1 MSTKQ
6 IKDPKISDLTVSQ
19 FQRLIRKTVQ
29 QAVAEVIM
37 EMSMVS
43 QMDDNDQIE
52 YEAELTDYIRNSLNT
67 NTPITTLHAP
77 KRDD

>member
-29 QAVAEVIM
+29 QAVAEVII

-43 QMDDNDQIE
+43 QMDDDDQIK

-67 NTPITTLHAP
+67 SNPVVALTTS